1 MKTIIMVLWLAIGS
15 LHAQV
20 LPDGG
25 LSDAPW
31 RPGTAVDV
39 TWRNVIDAA
48 FVDIELWDAS
58 RMTTTTLARR
68 VSARAQ
74 TYGVMLPDTLRAGTH
89 YVLRIRNSDNPSAKM
104 TSAGYLP
111 IAPSLAPLHP
121 TSVTDSEA
129 TRTALV
135 IAPNPTPASA
145 LLTWDQ
151 ANVRTV
157 RVTGSD
163 GVVRMDRDVESI
175 ERRIVLPSDRWAS
188 GSYVVELIG
197 ATGPIGRMLFVV
209 AH

>member
-25 LSDAPW
+25 MSDAPW

-39 TWRNVIDAA
+39 TWRNVIDAEV
-48 FVDIELWDAS
+48 VDIELWDAL
-58 RMTTTTLARR
+58 RLTATTLAKR
-68 VSARAQ
+68 VNARAQ
-74 TYGVMLPDTLRAGTH
+74 THGVMLPGTLQAGTH
-89 YVLRIRNSDNPSAKM
+89 YVLRVRNSDKPNAVM
-104 TSAGYLP
+104 TSAGFLP
-111 IAPSLAPLHP
+111 IMPAIAPVQ
-121 TSVTDSEA
+121 TTTVDEA
-129 TRTALV
+129 DTARAASV

-145 LLTWDQ
+145 LLTWEHSG
-151 ANVRTV
+151 VRKV

-163 GVVRMDRDVESI
+163 GVVRMDRDVESV